1 MIKVWNYVKEFENE
15 KEEIYEAITDV
26 LTSGCLVFGKNLE
39 NFENEFA
46 KYCDSTRG
54 IGVGNCTDAIFIAL
68 KAMDVGPGDEVITV
82 SNTAVPTVAAIHA
95 TGATTKFVDINPESY
110 LMDVNLLEAA
120 VSDKTKCIVC
130 VHLYGQC
137 VDMDA
142 VNEIAKKYGL
152 LVLEDCAQAHGAKYK
167 GRKAGSLGNVAAFSF
182 YPTKVLGA
190 YGDGG
195 MIVTSD
201 DKLADRIERM
211 RFYGMERKK
220 MSSGHWNGKYY
231 SLEHGYNSRLDELH
245 AAILLKKMNHLDDYV
260 SRRRE
265 IAKEYDKELK
275 DSTLV
280 LPIENEDNDHI
291 YYVYVVR
298 HPKRDKIIQEL
309 KNKDIHVN
317 ISYPWPIHTMKGYES
332 LGYTDGDLPTTES
345 LSSQIFSLPMYPTL
359 EDEEQEYVI
368 KTLKD
373 ILRDL

>member
-95 TGATTKFVDINPESY
+95 TGATTKFVDINQESY
-110 LMDVNLLEAA
+110 SMDVNLLEAA

>member
-1 MIKVWNYVKEFENE
+1 
-15 KEEIYEAITDV
+15 
-26 LTSGCLVFGKNLE
+26 
-39 NFENEFA
+39 
-46 KYCDSTRG
+46 
-54 IGVGNCTDAIFIAL
+54 
-68 KAMDVGPGDEVITV
+68 
-82 SNTAVPTVAAIHA
+82 
-95 TGATTKFVDINPESY
+95 
-110 LMDVNLLEAA
+110 
-120 VSDKTKCIVC
+120 
-130 VHLYGQC
+130 
-137 VDMDA
+137 
-142 VNEIAKKYGL
+142 
-152 LVLEDCAQAHGAKYK
+152 
-167 GRKAGSLGNVAAFSF
+167 
-182 YPTKVLGA
+182 
-190 YGDGG
+190 
-195 MIVTSD
+195 
-201 DKLADRIERM
+201 M